1 MQDKLAGVQPRRY
14 IRSRRSARLKST
26 LRRRRAVNLKA
37 TRGVVQVE
45 QHPTTRLGD
54 HAQRLIQNLAAAT
67 VGGKDIARRATGVNA
82 NKHGLLAG
90 WPQLL
95 MGRHTIFRLTGGG
108 AGVEGWA
115 IGA

>member
-54 HAQRLIQNLAAAT
+54 HAQRLIQNLAATT
-67 VGGKDIARRATGVNA
+67 VGGKDVSRRAAGMNANQYGTLARR
-82 NKHGLLAG
+82 
-90 WPQLL
+90 PQLCL
-95 MGRHTIFRLTGGG
+95 DRR
-108 AGVEGWA
+108 
-115 IGA
+115 